1 MNNLRVNFIRL
12 EGKLNNLGFKS
23 IRLEGK
29 LNNHLVNFMRRIIQF
44 ANYFGKSVDKFAI
57 GFFFYFLAGSKF
69 ISLEKK

>member
-57 GFFFYFLAGSKF
+57 GFFLFSC
-69 ISLEKK
+69 IE